1 MFFYAPLLND
11 MEIAMNG
18 SDHYILGHLLRL
30 QYMELG
36 TLHTR
41 MHMIKL
47 EVSRQHRKFSAL

>member
-11 MEIAMNG
+11 MEIAMNV

-36 TLHTR
+36 TLHTG